1 MALKN
6 HADREHLENIATMSD
21 IWKNAKRFWP
31 NKKYIAKLTK
41 TKYANGDASETLN
54 VYMEYHII
62 ENYE

>member
-1 MALKN
+1 
-6 HADREHLENIATMSD
+6 MSD

-41 TKYANGDASETLN
+41 MKFAKGDASETLN